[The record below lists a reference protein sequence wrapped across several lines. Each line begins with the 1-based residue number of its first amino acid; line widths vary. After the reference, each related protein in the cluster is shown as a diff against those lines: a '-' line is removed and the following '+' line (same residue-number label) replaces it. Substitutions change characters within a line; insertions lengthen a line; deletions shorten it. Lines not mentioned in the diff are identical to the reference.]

1 MRIFGIILLLVV
13 SMGACKRTTG
23 VQDSDFSE
31 TPVTAAPAPSAA
43 DGDSLAYYYER
54 TACFGQCPIFKLSI
68 YASGYAIYEGKNY
81 VNNIGT
87 YHSFIDVAAL
97 LKINEAANSI
107 GYFGL
112 QSVYDDPNK
121 LDVPSKITI
130 IRQGDQKISVTNRVK
145 GPKSLEV
152 LYSAFDDVIAT
163 ATWKPKS

>member
-1 MRIFGIILLLVV
+1 MLVL

-23 VQDSDFSE
+23 VQDSDFVE
-31 TPVTAAPAPSAA
+31 TPAAVSPAPSAA

-68 YASGYAIYEGKNY
+68 YKSGYAIYEGKNY

-87 YHSFIDVAAL
+87 YHSFIDAAAL
-97 LKINEAANSI
+97 LKVNEAAENI
-107 GYFGL
+107 GYFSL

-130 IRQGDQKISVTNRVK
+130 LRKGEEKKSVTNRVK

-152 LYSAFDDVIAT
+152 LYGAFDEVIAT